1 MAPRAT
7 TQAAPQVPNALS
19 DGEASSCSRS
29 RSRSLPRQAEA
40 TAAAP
45 GYAAHISQR
54 QAEGKERHIAVH
66 SSDEELVRKVVFGA
80 TEAGEAWERRR
91 MEREEALTRQW
102 MRDAADD
109 WMVLLLL

>member
-29 RSRSLPRQAEA
+29 RSRSLRRQAAA
-40 TAAAP
+40 TAQAP
-45 GYAAHISQR
+45 GVAAQISEK
-54 QAEGKERHIAVH
+54 QAKGIARRIAVH
-66 SSDEELVRKVVFGA
+66 SSNEELVRKVVFGA

-109 WMVLLLL
+109 WMTLLLL